1 MGVPSLGD
9 GGPPA
14 DTAGCVSSPGHRGME
29 LGVPEALS
37 DPAACD

>member
-1 MGVPSLGD
+1 MGVPSLGEL
-9 GGPPA
+9 